1 MTRTHQASLRDVA
14 ASLQHGDPV
23 IFPTDTLF
31 GLGVSVQH
39 AKSPQAL
46 YDIKQ
51 RESRKPIA
59 WLVGDVADLDVYGSA
74 VSSAARALARMFWP
88 GPLTLIVQASAEVP
102 AAFRSDAGTIGLRM
116 PAHDGALDLIRAVG
130 CPLATT
136 SANLSGHANAA
147 SIEAIDKQVLAQVAA
162 VLSGDC
168 ATNALASTVVDCTR
182 ETLVIVREG
191 TLTRADIQAAVP
203 NTSVEVRS

>member
-14 ASLQHGDPV
+14 ASLQQGRPV

-59 WLVGDVADLDVYGSA
+59 WLVGDVADLDAYGSA
-74 VSSAARALARMFWP
+74 VSSAAHVLARTFWP

-102 AAFRSDAGTIGLRM
+102 AAFRSDTGTIGLRM

-136 SANLSGHANAA
+136 SANLSGHTNAA
-147 SIEAIDKQVLAQVAA
+147 SLESIDSEVLAQVAA
-162 VLSGDC
+162 VLPGNCGAS
-168 ATNALASTVVDCTR
+168 TLASTVVDCTG
-182 ETLVIVREG
+182 ESLAIVREG
-191 TLTRADIQAAVP
+191 ALTQADIQGAVP
-203 NTSVEVRS
+203 NASVEVRS

>member
-14 ASLQHGDPV
+14 ASLQQGRPA

-51 RESRKPIA
+51 RESQKPIA
-59 WLVGDVADLDVYGSA
+59 WLVGDVRDLDVYGSA
-74 VSSAARALARMFWP
+74 LSPATCALAQVFWP

-102 AAFRSDAGTIGLRM
+102 TAFRSDAGTIGLRM
-116 PAHDGALDLIRAVG
+116 PAHEAALDLIRTVG

-147 SIEAIDKQVLAQVAA
+147 SFEAIEEEVLTQVKA

-168 ATNALASTVVDCTR
+168 ATNALASTVVDCTQ
-182 ETLVIVREG
+182 EPLVIVREG
-191 TLTRADIQAAVP
+191 ALTQADIQVVVP
-203 NTSVEVRS
+203 DALVEVRS

>member
-1 MTRTHQASLRDVA
+1 MTRTHQASLQDVA
-14 ASLQHGDPV
+14 ASLQQGRPV

-39 AKSPQAL
+39 AKNPQAL

-59 WLVGDVADLDVYGSA
+59 WLVGDVRDLGIYGVAPSPA
-74 VSSAARALARMFWP
+74 VRELAQAFWP
-88 GPLTLIVQASAEVP
+88 GPLTLIVQASEEVP

-116 PAHDGALDLIRAVG
+116 PAHETVLDLIRAVG

-136 SANLSGHANAA
+136 SANLSGHANAT
-147 SIEAIDKQVLAQVAA
+147 SLEAIEEEVLAQVAA
-162 VLSGDC
+162 VLPGDC
-168 ATNALASTVVDCTR
+168 ATNALASTVVDCTG

-191 TLTRADIQAAVP
+191 ALTQADIQDAVP
-203 NTSVEVRS
+203 NASVEVRS

>member
-1 MTRTHQASLRDVA
+1 MTRTYQASLRDVA

-31 GLGVSVQH
+31 GLGVSIQH
-39 AKSPQAL
+39 AKSPQVL

-74 VSSAARALARMFWP
+74 VSSAARALARTFWP

-102 AAFRSDAGTIGLRM
+102 TAFRSDVGTIGLRM
-116 PAHDGALDLIRAVG
+116 PAHEAALDLIRTVG

-136 SANLSGHANAA
+136 SANLSGHVNAT
-147 SIEAIDKQVLAQVAA
+147 SFEAIEEEVLAQVAA
-162 VLSGDC
+162 VLPGDC
-168 ATNALASTVVDCTR
+168 ATNALASTVVDCTQ
-182 ETLVIVREG
+182 EPLVIVREG
-191 TLTRADIQAAVP
+191 ALTRADIQAAVP
-203 NTSVEVRS
+203 NALVEVRS